1 MTITRDD
8 ALKADPG
15 LKRVSRLRA
24 RACPRLLGGGSLLK
38 STAGSPFTAAS
49 FVRRPAL
56 ARVTRPRG
64 DVLVAPL
71 AGPGLA
77 VATATIVPVR
87 CSTLSG
93 QSSTIV
99 EVQ

>member
-8 ALKADPG
+8 APKADPG

-71 AGPGLA
+71 A
-77 VATATIVPVR
+77 PVR
-87 CSTLSG
+87 VWLSRPP
-93 QSSTIV
+93 QLCPCAAALCPANLR
-99 EVQ
+99 Q